1 MSVGQREGRTS
12 LHLNF
17 LGDSIVIFV
26 VITVNFYT
34 LDKSYL
40 MMVKCAR

>member
-17 LGDSIVIFV
+17 LSDSIVIFI

-34 LDKSYL
+34 LDNSYL